1 MQLIWVILF
10 LFILVILAV
19 IPYLYSIYIDKHR
32 APAVSKQKT
41 KEDIIREKHN
51 SQKLLLEPIHN
62 PAMVKWWNLQD
73 FELKQECI
81 EMYYN
86 RQDAKNM
93 WWESLPVGVKKSL
106 AFSFSKSDHIDIS
119 QREIE
124 VIYQANVGKEEYSK
138 FLDEMSIQ
146 SWWENNSF
154 LRKEQMILLS
164 NKLSAMDYFS
174 K

>member
-1 MQLIWVILF
+1 M
-10 LFILVILAV
+10 VILAV
-19 IPYLYSIYIDKHR
+19 IPYLYNFYINSQK

-41 KEDIIREKHN
+41 KEDLIREKHN
-51 SQKLLLEPIHN
+51 SSRLLLEPIHN
-62 PAMVKWWNLQD
+62 PAMVRWWNLQD
-73 FELKQECI
+73 YNQKLECI

-93 WWESLPVGVKKSL
+93 WWESLPIEAKKAL
-106 AFSFSKSDHIDIS
+106 AFSFAKSDHVDIS
-119 QREIE
+119 QKDIKRIYE
-124 VIYQANVGKEEYSK
+124 VNCEKEEYNR

-146 SWWENNSF
+146 SWWDNNSF